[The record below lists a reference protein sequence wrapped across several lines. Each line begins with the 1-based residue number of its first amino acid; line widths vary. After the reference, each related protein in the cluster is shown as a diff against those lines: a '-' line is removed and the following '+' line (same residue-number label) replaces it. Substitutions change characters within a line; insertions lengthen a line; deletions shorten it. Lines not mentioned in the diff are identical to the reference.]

1 MQGKPLHKSR
11 KGSARAKVLLCR
23 GLGHTDVSRCDAV
36 KQTAQS
42 EHAAHALQLSFGHD
56 EYQKIRT
63 ERSEDPELQVELPTH
78 QHMCLACDT
87 NTRDRMSW
95 AKHFDLR
102 LSRS

>member
-1 MQGKPLHKSR
+1 MGQKYAFFDIFCNYGKITR
-11 KGSARAKVLLCR
+11 
-23 GLGHTDVSRCDAV
+23 DAV

-56 EYQKIRT
+56 EYQKIRN